1 MYQSIDE
8 SRTNTLSKRTTTLV
22 AAVAVVACVVAGSM
36 FFTAEP
42 RLEAMVRSPAMSMAG
57 CRSVAVNAQPQGRR
71 SAMAGLSMVAGGLA
85 AKGAMAARNVELI
98 DDRVAK
104 KNGFDIIYE
113 ARDLSLDQDT
123 RDGMTQARSG
133 LADTKTRVSSAAGK
147 LEEAG
152 AFAEKKYWTEGRN
165 ILRRLVGTLR
175 FDLAALADQK
185 SGAAKKEAI
194 KANKDFFAQLE
205 SLDLAMYKKNPES
218 AAKAYKKTMAAYKTA
233 ASLY

>member
-1 MYQSIDE
+1 MYHSIDE
-8 SRTNTLSKRTTTLV
+8 SRNTVSKRTTTLV

-36 FFTAEP
+36 LFSSSHTPLA
-42 RLEAMVRSPAMSMAG
+42 AIARSPAMSMAG
-57 CRSVAVNAQPQGRR
+57 CRSVAANAQPQGRR
-71 SAMAGLSMVAGGLA
+71 AAMAGFSMIAGGLA
-85 AKGAMAARNVELI
+85 AKGASAARNVELI

-123 RDGMTQARSG
+123 RDGMTQARTG
-133 LADTKTRVSSAAGK
+133 LSDTKTRVAGAATK

-152 AFAEKKYWTEGRN
+152 AFADKKYWTEGRN

-185 SGAAKKEAI
+185 SGSAKKEAI
-194 KANKDFFAQLE
+194 KANKEFFTQLE